1 MNTSVRIGLI
11 GLVIVAVLGVP
22 NRAYV
27 APDRQEV
34 VPPKPTGAQEVDVV
48 AVMVDQSTQ
57 QPTVLLQGK
66 RDKRSVALAIG
77 LAEATGIAVPLQG
90 VTPPRPLT
98 HDLFLTLFGR
108 LKVTLTRVVITD
120 LRDDIFYAIVYLRSK
135 SASSTRPAAAR
146 RCAARRSD
154 AMAEPERTEKEWAL
168 QRRLEDVFVKL
179 GEKYGDLTGRVETK
193 IKSTITFDDVG
204 GLRQAKTV
212 LKGFA
217 LALTEPD
224 LYRQWGVEPPKGM
237 LLYGPPGTGKSKLA
251 QALATTSG
259 AIFYHLKLMNLTSKF
274 AANTGDLLQEILK
287 IAMAEGPAVLF
298 LDEAE
303 ALSLEHLLPP
313 PQARE
318 ASARL
323 VAALCEKLDAMST
336 TERILVVASTTHTDA
351 LDPALVA
358 PGRLD
363 HLVEIPLPDPAA
375 QREILELIRLRTE
388 KTAGRPLFEKI
399 DYDKILPVMGG
410 MSGAD
415 LSVIVRRALEVKV
428 RAAAERPGVSA
439 VSTEDLLDAID
450 SYKGVRGVVEKIR
463 YGQYL

>member
-1 MNTSVRIGLI
+1 
-11 GLVIVAVLGVP
+11 
-22 NRAYV
+22 
-27 APDRQEV
+27 
-34 VPPKPTGAQEVDVV
+34 
-48 AVMVDQSTQ
+48 
-57 QPTVLLQGK
+57 
-66 RDKRSVALAIG
+66 
-77 LAEATGIAVPLQG
+77 
-90 VTPPRPLT
+90 
-98 HDLFLTLFGR
+98 
-108 LKVTLTRVVITD
+108 
-120 LRDDIFYAIVYLRSK
+120 
-135 SASSTRPAAAR
+135 
-146 RCAARRSD
+146 
-154 AMAEPERTEKEWAL
+154 MAEPDRTDQEWAL

-204 GLRQAKTV
+204 GLGQAKTI
-212 LKGFA
+212 LKGI
-217 LALTEPD
+217 
-224 LYRQWGVEPPKGM
+224 EPPKGI

-251 QALATTSG
+251 QALATASG

-274 AANTGDLLQEILK
+274 AANTGDLLQEILR
-287 IAMAEGPAVLF
+287 IAMAEGPALLF

-323 VAALCEKLDAMST
+323 VAALCEKLDATSS
-336 TERILVVASTTHTDA
+336 TERILVVASTTNTDA

-363 HLVEIPLPDPAA
+363 HLIEIPLPDPAA

-388 KTAGRPLFEKI
+388 KTAGRALFAKI

-428 RAAAERPGVSA
+428 RHEAEQPGA
-439 VSTEDLLDAID
+439 PPVSTDDLLDAVD
-450 SYKGVRGVVEKIR
+450 AYKGVRGVVEKIR

>member
-1 MNTSVRIGLI
+1 M
-11 GLVIVAVLGVP
+11 AV
-22 NRAYV
+22 
-27 APDRQEV
+27 
-34 VPPKPTGAQEVDVV
+34 
-48 AVMVDQSTQ
+48 
-57 QPTVLLQGK
+57 
-66 RDKRSVALAIG
+66 
-77 LAEATGIAVPLQG
+77 
-90 VTPPRPLT
+90 
-98 HDLFLTLFGR
+98 
-108 LKVTLTRVVITD
+108 
-120 LRDDIFYAIVYLRSK
+120 
-135 SASSTRPAAAR
+135 
-146 RCAARRSD
+146 
-154 AMAEPERTEKEWAL
+154 PERTDQEWAL
-168 QRRLEDVFVKL
+168 QRRIEDVFVKL

-204 GLRQAKTV
+204 GLRQAKTI

-217 LALTEPD
+217 LALTSPE
-224 LYRQWGVEPPKGM
+224 LYRQWGIEPPKGI

-336 TERILVVASTTHTDA
+336 TERILIIASTTHTDA

-363 HLVEIPLPDPAA
+363 HLIEIPLPDPAA
-375 QREILELIRLRTE
+375 QKEILELIRMRTE

-428 RAAAERPGVSA
+428 RAAAERPDVPL

-450 SYKGVRGVVEKIR
+450 GYKGVRGVVEKIR